1 MHGLEQSRSSS
12 TYHVTSSLELLP
24 HSNLCLHPL
33 TVSHVDAQAVNLARV
48 STVIR
53 EVSAAVTKEDETL
66 CDNLLSHPSQRVY
79 QHLLLLPSDWHAP
92 VLAWPLA
99 ALACVHSGVHPE
111 LVSLQNFSCS
121 VGNHTG
127 DSPINDQRKLSYAS
141 QPQTL
146 IVLLLYLQ

>member
-1 MHGLEQSRSSS
+1 VTQEHEAVCHSR
-12 TYHVTSSLELLP
+12 
-24 HSNLCLHPL
+24 
-33 TVSHVDAQAVNLARV
+33 
-48 STVIR
+48 
-53 EVSAAVTKEDETL
+53 
-66 CDNLLSHPSQRVY
+66 LLSHSIQSLY
-79 QHLLLLPSDWHAP
+79 CQQHWLLLLLQPQQLFDWLAP

-127 DSPINDQRKLSYAS
+127 DSPIDDQRKLSYAS

-146 IVLLLYLQ
+146 IVLLLHLQ